1 MEWLIILA
9 LAAWAWWQAARIG
22 ALTQRLAALEQRLDA
37 LISVSPAPQSA
48 AQAAAEPAAAEE
60 PEPLLLV
67 EVVQAEEEP
76 LLLDTPVPTASNDSD
91 SVLLLTEVAPE
102 DLPIPYPPAAAT
114 PPPRVVRQRG
124 RRLEQWLAEN
134 GLAWL
139 GGGALALGAIF
150 LVSFAAQQ
158 AWFTPQVQLICAL
171 ALGLGLIGASEWAR
185 RSARLGAG
193 STLVAAMLAGAG
205 VVALYATIWGGHALY
220 GLIGPSTAAILL
232 TVCACVLAG
241 LALLH
246 GQALGVLAI
255 VMAMLTPTFAS
266 MGQWPPI
273 GLTLYLCFVGAAG
286 FGLAALQRWAWAGAA
301 ALLGLYFWFAQAI
314 GADEIRRALALASFA
329 ALGGSALAFR
339 RPLPGPDETRL
350 GLSWRVAHASVPA
363 AALGVSSVL
372 LLWAWLAAA
381 AAPLGAVSA
390 PAWVGAMFVALAAAS
405 VRARTAPPAT
415 FTVAV
420 VSLVLGFIAYV
431 QARYVALGNDF
442 YPFILF
448 ASLAIMLAALG
459 AKPHRSGRRLIAATG
474 ALGAAVLTALAAST
488 RSEWHSLAAWAA
500 LFSGSAI
507 LYAAAHLVSRDVN
520 APKTSAAVSYWAG
533 AAGVL
538 ALLGVESAFGAN
550 LRAAADAAFAALFAA
565 GYIWRRW
572 SMLSNTALAAA
583 AFAIAHAL
591 SADMIGPAL
600 ANAGGLAFALV
611 IYALSAALLLLAS
624 RFMLDAKSG
633 DEFAGEALSASAII
647 VALIGVFV
655 GLRWLATTTGGA
667 LDAFTESTLRA
678 LTLLASGLVL
688 APRPGHRGG
697 LISAWR
703 GHVLMA
709 LGLLYVLL
717 APVLA
722 DHPWWGPTPARIVGP
737 PLFDTL
743 ALALAAP
750 AALALGAA
758 ARLYS
763 HQRIAARIYAACGGA
778 LALIWALTE
787 TRRLFHGT
795 AMDTA
800 PLGLFE
806 GACYALIFLGGA
818 LAIALAGRMRVSAT
832 LAAAFTHDLAAITRA
847 CAWAG
852 IAVSALVFLIARH
865 PWWGAHIA
873 ADTNALETL
882 LAVLAQAVAVVLALY
897 LGRALSHA
905 RPLEATRFAAAA
917 AAIMFAWSCG
927 HAAIRWFAQ
936 RGYMDDGAPLTSLE
950 GFAHAL
956 WPLALVLVGS
966 DITERAP
973 GRDSVRYY
981 VYDLEAI
988 WAAAV
993 WPALAFT
1000 ALALWAL
1007 FNPWWGL
1014 HPAHIA
1020 GLPSAIIALAV
1031 FALAAWMSLAGRNV
1045 PYVRREDW
1053 FSRVAL
1059 VAAIGHLFVA
1069 ATLIVRWSNHPADMP
1084 SAATTSVEMWTYS
1097 AVWAL
1102 FGAAVFWEGMRRGS
1116 AMLRWIGLVLLLITT
1131 AKVFLFDMAR
1141 LNGFVR
1147 VLSFLGLG
1155 VVLLAIA
1162 WAARRSGSGAP
1173 PATSAPD
1180 ASPPPTPAARRERRH
1195 DRRRSW

>member
-22 ALTQRLAALEQRLDA
+22 ALTRKLAALEQRLDA
-37 LISVSPAPQSA
+37 LSSSASPVPQAAPQT
-48 AQAAAEPAAAEE
+48 AAEPVAAAEE

-67 EVVQAEEEP
+67 EVVEADEEP
-76 LLLDTPVPTASNDSD
+76 LLLDTPVPAASNDSD
-91 SVLLLTEVAPE
+91 AVLLLTEVAPAE
-102 DLPIPYPPAAAT
+102 DQPIPYPPAAAT
-114 PPPRVVRQRG
+114 PPPRAVRPRG

-150 LVSFAAQQ
+150 MVSFAAQQ

-193 STLVAAMLAGAG
+193 SSLVAAMLAGAG
-205 VVALYATIWGGHALY
+205 VVALYATAWGGHALY
-220 GLIGPSTAAILL
+220 GLVGPSTASILL
-232 TVCACVLAG
+232 TACACVLAG

-273 GLTLYLCFVGAAG
+273 GLTLYLCFVGVAG
-286 FGLAALQRWAWAGAA
+286 FGLAALQRWAWVGAG

-339 RPLPGPDETRL
+339 RPLPGPDDTRL
-350 GLSWRVAHASVPA
+350 GLSWRLAHANMPA

-372 LLWAWLAAA
+372 LLWTWLAAA

-420 VSLVLGFIAYV
+420 IALVLGFVAYV
-431 QARYVALGNDF
+431 QARYVALGADF

-448 ASLAIMLAALG
+448 ASLVIMLAALG
-459 AKPHRSGRRLIAATG
+459 AKPHRSGRRLVAATG

-488 RSEWHSLAAWAA
+488 RGEWHSLAAWAA
-500 LFSGSAI
+500 LFSGSVI

-538 ALLGVESAFGAN
+538 ALLGVESAFGASV
-550 LRAAADAAFAALFAA
+550 RAAADAAFAALFAA
-565 GYIWRRW
+565 GFVWRRW

-591 SADMIGPAL
+591 SPDMIGPAL
-600 ANAGGLAFALV
+600 ANAGALAFALM

-633 DEFAGEALSASAII
+633 DEFAGEAQSAGAII

-655 GLRWLATTTGGA
+655 GLRWLANTTGGG
-667 LDAFTESTLRA
+667 LDAFTESVLRA
-678 LTLLASGLVL
+678 LTLLASGFVL
-688 APRPGHRGG
+688 LPRPGHRHG

-709 LGLLYVLL
+709 LGLLYILL

-722 DHPWWGPTPARIVGP
+722 DHPWWGPTPAHIIGP

-750 AALALGAA
+750 AALTFGAA
-758 ARLYS
+758 ARLYD
-763 HQRIAARIYAACGGA
+763 HQRAAARFYAACGGI

-787 TRRLFHGT
+787 TRRLFHGS

-818 LAIALAGRMRVSAT
+818 LAVALAGRVRAT
-832 LAAAFTHDLAAITRA
+832 APLAAAFTHDLAAITRA
-847 CAWAG
+847 CAWVG
-852 IAVSALVFLIARH
+852 IAASALLFLITRH
-865 PWWGAHIA
+865 PWWGAQIA

-882 LAVLAQAVAVVLALY
+882 LAVLAQAVAVVLALA
-897 LGRALSHA
+897 LGRTLSHS

-917 AAIMFAWSCG
+917 AAILFAWSCG

-981 VYDLEAI
+981 VYDLEAV

-993 WPALAFT
+993 WPALAFA

-1014 HPAHIA
+1014 DPSHIA
-1020 GLPSAIIALAV
+1020 GLPSAIIALSA

-1045 PYVRREDW
+1045 PYVRSEDW

-1069 ATLIVRWSNHPADMP
+1069 ATLIVRWSNHPTNMP

-1162 WAARRSGSGAP
+1162 WAARRNGAP
-1173 PATSAPD
+1173 PASPD

-1195 DRRRSW
+1195 GRRRSW